1 MEGPEDG
8 MNADPW
14 GAYDG
19 NVARHPS
26 ASLSVHADS
35 WAEADIPHRP
45 WLVPGYFMRGTLTVI
60 SGHGSAGKSLLSCA
74 WAIAAATGQRVG
86 RFQPLEPVRV
96 GLFNVEDDDA
106 EQQRR
111 LSAALR
117 QFGMA
122 PQDVAG
128 RIIRMH
134 PTPIGTLLDHDG
146 LSGVTS
152 ATKILN
158 LLEEAIKAYRLDL
171 VFLDPLVELHTANEN
186 DNTAIRHVLARMRE
200 LATKHNMAAAI
211 VHHQRKGGMAGDPDA
226 IRGASAIVGAARQV
240 LTVATM
246 TEDEAAALGQP
257 PDHRFR
263 FLRVDGAKLNYCLPT
278 DAEWYEKAEHEL
290 DNGEMIAAA
299 TPWAPPNVTV
309 DATMLGIALTAL
321 RRGMNGEPCSESNS
335 AAASVREALEAA
347 GVPKAAHREVMRSL
361 RDTGEAEIRAWYD
374 PVARKHFKRIWVEGN
389 PFHGWRGDDAH

>member
-8 MNADPW
+8 VNADPW

-26 ASLSVHADS
+26 ASLAVHAGA
-35 WAEADIPHRP
+35 WTEADIPPRP
-45 WLVPGYFMRGTLTVI
+45 WIVPGYFMRGTLTVI

-74 WAIAAATGQRVG
+74 WAISAATAQPIG
-86 RFQPLEPVRV
+86 RFRPREPVRV

-117 QFGMA
+117 QFGMTPA
-122 PQDVAG
+122 DVAG

-158 LLEEAIKAYRLDL
+158 LLEEAIKTYSLDL

-200 LATKHNMAAAI
+200 LAAKHNLAAGI
-211 VHHQRKGGMAGDPDA
+211 VHHQRKGGTAGDPDA

-246 TEDEAAALGQP
+246 TEDEAVALDQP
-257 PDHRFR
+257 PEHRFR
-263 FLRVDGAKLNYCLPT
+263 FLRVDGAKLNYCLPS

-290 DNGEMIAAA
+290 DNGELIAAA
-299 TPWAPPNVTV
+299 TPWAPPRFTA
-309 DATMLGIALTAL
+309 DPAMIAAGLTAL
-321 RRGMNGEPCSESNS
+321 RRGLGGEPCSESNAS
-335 AAASVREALEAA
+335 DASVRRAFEAA
-347 GVPKAAHREVMRSL
+347 GIPRAVHTQIMDDLKVSGDAL
-361 RDTGEAEIRAWYD
+361 IRGWRD
-374 PVARKHFKRIWVEGN
+374 PVARRIRKRVWVHGNTFEGWESA
-389 PFHGWRGDDAH
+389 P